1 VTSRC
6 GLQDGVRSEV
16 PVRRGLRAPTS
27 GGNMKRI
34 VVLGAVVAAV
44 LALASGGLAAQ
55 RYLITSPH

>member
-1 VTSRC
+1 
-6 GLQDGVRSEV
+6 
-16 PVRRGLRAPTS
+16 
-27 GGNMKRI
+27 MKRI